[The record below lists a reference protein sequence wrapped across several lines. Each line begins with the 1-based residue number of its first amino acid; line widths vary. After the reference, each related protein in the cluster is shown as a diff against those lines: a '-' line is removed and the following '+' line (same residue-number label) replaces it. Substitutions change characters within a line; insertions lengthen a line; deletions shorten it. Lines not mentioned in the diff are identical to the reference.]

1 MDLKE
6 KVEVEELSSD
16 AQVSPKQAS
25 RMNVVLKRTRRVKS
39 QVQREQICA
48 LPTAAAALAVQWPL
62 AVGACFKALPESSL
76 CLYKI

>member
-48 LPTAAAALAVQWPL
+48 LPTAAAALAVLPL